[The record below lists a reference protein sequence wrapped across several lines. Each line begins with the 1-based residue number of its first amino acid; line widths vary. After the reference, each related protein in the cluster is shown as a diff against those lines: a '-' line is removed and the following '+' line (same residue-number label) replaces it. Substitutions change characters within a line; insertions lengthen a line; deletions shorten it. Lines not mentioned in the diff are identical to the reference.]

1 MLGGLTFDPKGL
13 VLAHGQRRQVQLLGV
28 RVIDEIKPVLLKDFH
43 AVAERELLR
52 HGEPHWQRP
61 QQGLPVEHRLALELL
76 VVLSLVRSMLVDDEK
91 VVPELAYDEPQ
102 VELADDPHLLEV
114 LLVKHTLKLV
124 QGDRLL
130 LVPRA
135 RVRRRLIDRGRLELL
150 ALPGQLRRAPEV
162 Y

>member
-61 QQGLPVEHRLALELL
+61 QQGLPVELANLDA
-76 VVLSLVRSMLVDDEK
+76 VVSFFCMFANL
-91 VVPELAYDEPQ
+91 
-102 VELADDPHLLEV
+102 
-114 LLVKHTLKLV
+114 
-124 QGDRLL
+124 
-130 LVPRA
+130 
-135 RVRRRLIDRGRLELL
+135 
-150 ALPGQLRRAPEV
+150 
-162 Y
+162 